1 MRIFVCFVIVFVAA
15 APTVSAHQG
24 GYTAYA
30 IPLKG
35 ITIDGRLDDW
45 PENITRYPIL
55 NSGEGS
61 ERWARGNNTAEF
73 MIGYDG
79 QSNILYIAVCVRD
92 DELVVG
98 DSSSTNDA
106 CEIYVDGDNS
116 GERSANRRY
125 SVDNFAAIQY
135 LMCAPGGTY
144 GPMQNTVNSSS
155 NPVLPFGDITKTR
168 TRAAF
173 SREGETSIYEWA
185 VEVFDHYPDSP
196 THLTPGKTIGFDVM
210 IPDQDKQS
218 QDYAFLI
225 WTPVK
230 DGARFFNADLLGDV
244 VLLESGD
251 NMAAIRGCVTDSV
264 NDIPMQGVPVTISDT
279 AGLLYGTVKTD
290 ENGIYFMSIP
300 SEGRFAVSATQVRGV
315 EPVQVTLR
323 FGHETTVDFHPESW
337 WNQDIAAFFDM
348 VKSGNPFFRNTIVSV
363 TKFGQLHAESA
374 VPTVIGYLK
383 DDDPLVQIIAVNI
396 LEQIGQNRWI
406 AKSHLFDILKD
417 EHISFKFGQ
426 LITGVIQ
433 RIGLTS
439 RDLPMVFELI
449 NNPEF
454 EISFCGYYLSQYLTS
469 ESETIIPFMEERFR
483 KTDNPDE
490 TRLFSA
496 YALAKL
502 GITRDTLPFIISMTH
517 EKNMIGKYDEI
528 PFYIIAVYCL
538 GELGETAGDAVPRLL
553 EMLDEE
559 HEYPW
564 SRNIVIGALGEI
576 GPESNA
582 AIPALRDIIISQEVH
597 SNLRGIAIR
606 ALGSIGS
613 EAGYVMSDILPMIGS
628 INPIIRKASA
638 EALTLFARSIPSG
651 MDDMS
656 PAEIKRIIPVL
667 VQAQQAILASEF
679 AVADTLAGLNNER
692 IDAIN
697 SAVYALKAEYNSR
710 PFVHIRD
717 FAARH
722 QLYRKTWV
730 WVIAGYVLLVAVCL
744 TSWFVL
750 LWWKPFWLYT
760 LNRKLRNPEITPEVI
775 GITFGLRQILW
786 LSWFNYHHRVLDA
799 WVEHNFVKAR
809 EAYGNLQTVKER
821 HYYVPLPLNIDENF
835 VERPEPDIFRKIF
848 ERDYFNLIIHGE
860 GGSGKTSLAC
870 RLAHWAMGDNVDR
883 PLAGHSM
890 LPVMIEHNLTT
901 KLKEQK
907 HPLLQAIHTQVEL
920 ATEDDELRPE
930 LIQQLLRKRR
940 ILVIVDRFSEMN
952 AETREIILA
961 GNTRDLKINA
971 LIITSRLRESLR
983 GSRFT
988 SIEPLRIDKD
998 HLMPFMTAYLIKEN
1012 LNDSAYFE
1020 ACTKL
1025 SRIAGPRGITALL
1038 ARLFAEQM
1046 RLLTDK
1052 ATTVDDMP
1060 GTIIDLMI
1068 GYLNWLNRN
1077 RTETDM
1083 DNHTLQRI
1091 SSVIAWKAIEKE
1103 YKPSD
1108 VSLNTIQNELADEVD
1123 LENKLHY
1130 LDKKLGVIRYTGESM
1145 RRLRISLD
1153 PLAEYLAALHLL
1165 NLYRD
1170 NEVLWSQFVESAQSM
1185 SKSGVTIEGFLIAV
1199 IDCILAE
1206 GEEYGVSEIIFKKL
1220 QSLIPRKED
1229 ELEIAV

>member
-1 MRIFVCFVIVFVAA
+1 MAEEINIKKVHEKWQKKWADAKIFQPDVDDKKKKFFLNFPYPYINAYQHIGHLFTLMRVEALAKFKRLQGYNVLFPQGWHATGSPIVNAAKRVKQREPKQMNIMKDMGISEKEWPKFEKPEYWIDFFMPAFREDYEMMGISIDWRREFHTTSLNPHYDKFIKWQFNKLKEKNYVI
-15 APTVSAHQG
+15 
-24 GYTAYA
+24 
-30 IPLKG
+30 KG
-35 ITIDGRLDDW
+35 KFPVVWCPNCST
-45 PENITRYPIL
+45 PIGDH
-55 NSGEGS
+55 SRSEG
-61 ERWARGNNTAEF
+61 
-73 MIGYDG
+73 
-79 QSNILYIAVCVRD
+79 
-92 DELVVG
+92 
-98 DSSSTNDA
+98 
-106 CEIYVDGDNS
+106 
-116 GERSANRRY
+116 
-125 SVDNFAAIQY
+125 
-135 LMCAPGGTY
+135 
-144 GPMQNTVNSSS
+144 
-155 NPVLPFGDITKTR
+155 
-168 TRAAF
+168 
-173 SREGETSIYEWA
+173 EGETTQEFTLLKFKFGDEYIVAATLRPETVYGQTNLWVDPEYEYIIA
-185 VEVFDHYPDSP
+185 EVNNEKWILSKECI
-196 THLTPGKTIGFDVM
+196 LKLK
-210 IPDQDKQS
+210 DQDK
-218 QDYAFLI
+218 
-225 WTPVK
+225 
-230 DGARFFNADLLGDV
+230 
-244 VLLESGD
+244 
-251 NMAAIRGCVTDSV
+251 
-264 NDIPMQGVPVTISDT
+264 TI
-279 AGLLYGTVKTD
+279 K
-290 ENGIYFMSIP
+290 E
-300 SEGRFAVSATQVRGV
+300 
-315 EPVQVTLR
+315 
-323 FGHETTVDFHPESW
+323 
-337 WNQDIAAFFDM
+337 
-348 VKSGNPFFRNTIVSV
+348 
-363 TKFGQLHAESA
+363 
-374 VPTVIGYLK
+374 IGK
-383 DDDPLVQIIAVNI
+383 IK
-396 LEQIGQNRWI
+396 G
-406 AKSHLFDILKD
+406 
-417 EHISFKFGQ
+417 
-426 LITGVIQ
+426 
-433 RIGLTS
+433 
-439 RDLPMVFELI
+439 
-449 NNPEF
+449 
-454 EISFCGYYLSQYLTS
+454 
-469 ESETIIPFMEERFR
+469 
-483 KTDNPDE
+483 
-490 TRLFSA
+490 
-496 YALAKL
+496 
-502 GITRDTLPFIISMTH
+502 
-517 EKNMIGKYDEI
+517 KNMIGKYDEI